1 MTGDPPAQRPAGEIV
16 AFPGTDRE
24 AAPTLSAAVEAMLF
38 VSPEPL
44 GLNALCDALGGADP
58 AEVRMVIE
66 HLMRRYQAPDRGI
79 ELVEVAGAFQL
90 RTKAAFSSVVARIR
104 GGKPQRLSGPALEV
118 LSIIAYRQP
127 VTRHEVD
134 QIRGV
139 DSGGPLRG
147 LIDRGLVRVS
157 GRRDEPGRPLEYA
170 TTPAF
175 LELFGLPGL
184 GSLPTLREREGLGTR
199 TDSGDDPDPSG

>member
-1 MTGDPPAQRPAGEIV
+1 MTDEPPAPRPAGEIV
-16 AFPGTDRE
+16 AFPGAERE
-24 AAPTLSAAVEAMLF
+24 APPSLTAAIEAMLF
-38 VSPEPL
+38 ASPEPL
-44 GLNALCDALGGADP
+44 GLNPLCEALGGADP
-58 AEVRMVIE
+58 AEVRLVID
-66 HLMRRYQAPDRGI
+66 HLMRRSQASERGV

-90 RTKAAFSSVVARIR
+90 RTKAAFASVVSRIR

-118 LSIIAYRQP
+118 LSVIAYRQP
-127 VTRHEVD
+127 VTRHDID

-157 GRRDEPGRPLEYA
+157 GRRDEPGKPLEYA
-170 TTPAF
+170 TTPGF

-184 GSLPTLREREGLGTR
+184 GSLPTLREREGLGVR
-199 TDSGDDPDPSG
+199 PDADEP